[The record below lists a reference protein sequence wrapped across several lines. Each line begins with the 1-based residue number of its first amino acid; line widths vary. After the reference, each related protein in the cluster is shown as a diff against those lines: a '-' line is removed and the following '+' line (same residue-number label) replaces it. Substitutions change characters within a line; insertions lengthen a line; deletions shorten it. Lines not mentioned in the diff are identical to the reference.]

1 MICPACGR
9 ELTEKKFG
17 EVFVDVCDG
26 GCGGI
31 WLDCFELDKLDE
43 PHEAAGAQLLD
54 LERRRGAGPTPPVTG
69 PAHEAVDGAGHGVLW
84 CPRCED
90 RKLLRHF
97 HSIKQQV
104 EVDDCPEC
112 GGVWLDVGEL
122 ATIRKQYATEEER
135 QAAVRVFFEDLFGED
150 LAAMRRANQTAEA
163 RAQRIASAFR
173 FLCPSNY
180 LPGKQ
185 RWGAF

>member
-9 ELTEKKFG
+9 ELIEKKLG
-17 EVFVDVCDG
+17 DVFVDVCDG

-31 WLDCFELDKLDE
+31 WLDCFELDKLAE
-43 PHEAAGAQLLD
+43 PDAAAGVQLLD
-54 LERRRGAGPTPPVTG
+54 LARRGGSRATATRTG
-69 PAHEAVDGAGHGVLW
+69 ADQDASGDSGHGALW

-90 RKLLRHF
+90 RKLFRHF
-97 HSIKQQV
+97 HSVRRQV
-104 EVDDCPEC
+104 KIDDCPEC
-112 GGVWLDVGEL
+112 GGIWLDVGEL
-122 ATIRKQYATEEER
+122 ATIRGQYASEDKR
-135 QAAVRVFFEDLFGED
+135 KAAARAYFEDLFGED
-150 LAAMRRANQTAEA
+150 LAAMGRANADAEA

-173 FLCPSNY
+173 FLCPSSY